1 MEVWVQFHCLAAME
15 EWAQLLWLVKPGS
28 ALGRSA
34 IEEGNISPRLASVEE
49 GPSFQAWQ
57 LWMRRYSLTITTLGR
72 LAVEE
77 GAQYHWP
84 ATEGLAGPGDACH
97 GRGSTISLAW
107 QQWNIGHIF
116 PSLATQGL
124 VGPGKICCGRLGAS
138 SLIWHPIAW
147 PAQGGQLWKYGRSSL
162 AWLSR
167 ASPALGRLVVEEGGT
182 VSLAWIPSVWLTQG
196 RLALEERGACPQA

>member
-15 EWAQLLWLVKPGS
+15 EWAQLPWLVKPGP

-49 GPSFQAWQ
+49 GHSFQAWQ
-57 LWMRRYSLTITTLGR
+57 LWMRRYSLSPPWGGWLWKRGRSITGL
-72 LAVEE
+72 
-77 GAQYHWP
+77 

-124 VGPGKICCGRLGAS
+124 AGPGKICCGRLGAS

-147 PAQGGQLWKYGRSSL
+147 PAQGGQLWKNGRSSL

-167 ASPALGRLVVEEGGT
+167 ASPALGRLVVEEGGV
-182 VSLAWIPSVWLTQG
+182 VSLAWIPSVWLAQE
-196 RLALEERGACPQA
+196 RLALEEGGAGPQA